1 MEAQSRN
8 KIVKWSE
15 MEVNRSRMLI
25 GSVTHSIDS
34 KGRYIVPSRYR
45 ADLGE
50 KFIVTEGVSGCL
62 FIFTLEQWEV
72 VASAL
77 AALPA
82 DDEATLCFKRD
93 FFSTAYDL
101 EIDKQFRIVLPP
113 ILREYA
119 GLEKDIITVGMGTRL
134 EIWDKQAWEDYRQQT
149 QVPAEKKRAVLAG
162 MVL

>member
-1 MEAQSRN
+1 MPQQKGHIDIHAAPVAQNLCISFQA
-8 KIVKWSE
+8 
-15 MEVNRSRMLI
+15 
-25 GSVTHSIDS
+25 G
-34 KGRYIVPSRYR
+34 PC
-45 ADLGE
+45 
-50 KFIVTEGVSGCL
+50 GV
-62 FIFTLEQWEV
+62 FR
-72 VASAL
+72 
-77 AALPA
+77 
-82 DDEATLCFKRD
+82 DEATLCFKRD